1 MAKTKDLQKTVDTVL
16 AELQHAKVTDQESL
30 ESANKLLV
38 TCKQTIK
45 YVEEHY
51 DADLTAAQEKKKA
64 AEAER
69 KAVVAEIDRFRV
81 PLTKAESMVKRQM
94 SEYLREQE
102 RIRQE
107 TERKRR
113 EEEEAKRLD
122 AAINTGREEVLDK
135 PIAVEKEP
143 EPELAKG
150 TYTTKVWKYEIIDKQ
165 KINPEFLI
173 PDEKA
178 IGATVRSMK
187 ERAQAVLGDGVR
199 VYSDID
205 VRARS

>member
-1 MAKTKDLQKTVDTVL
+1 MGESKDLQKTVDTVL
-16 AELQHAKVTDQESL
+16 ANLQQAKVTDQASL
-30 ESANKLLV
+30 DEANKLLV

-45 YVEEHY
+45 TVEDHY
-51 DADLTAAQEKKKA
+51 SADLEAAQEEKRA
-64 AEAER
+64 AEAKR
-69 KAVVAEIDRFRV
+69 KAVVGEIDRFRV
-81 PLTKAESMVKRQM
+81 PLTKAERMVKGQM

-102 RIRQE
+102 RQRQE
-107 TERKRR
+107 AERKRR
-113 EEEEAKRLD
+113 EAEENRRID

-187 ERAQAVLGDGVR
+187 DRAQAVLGDGVR

>member
-113 EEEEAKRLD
+113 EEEEAKRID
-122 AAINTGREEVLDK
+122 AAIETGREEVLDK
-135 PIAVEKEP
+135 PIAVEKSP

-150 TYTTKVWKYEIIDKQ
+150 TYTTTVWKYEIVDKQ
-165 KINPEFLI
+165 KINPDYLI
-173 PDEKA
+173 PDEKS
-178 IGATVRSMK
+178 IGSLVRTQK
-187 ERAQAVLGDGVR
+187 EKAQAILGDGVR